1 MYTLLMPADIG
12 RVRDS
17 GPIAYFLT
25 WTTHGSWLPG
35 DPRGWVKRGGDF
47 RPADQILH
55 TAVVRT
61 MTNPPLALSPAQ
73 RGYVRHAIV
82 MTCRQRGWVIHACQ
96 CRIQHVHVVV
106 TATHTQPELVLRQ
119 LKVWSTRALATT
131 GLSHRRCWSRGGSA
145 RLIFDEYGL
154 QRVVEYV
161 VDGQDRPRS

>member
-1 MYTLLMPADIG
+1 MRADIRG
-12 RVRDS
+12 IRDT

-47 RPADQILH
+47 RPANPILH
-55 TAVVRT
+55 TAVVQT
-61 MTNPPLALSPAQ
+61 MNDQPLELSPTQ
-73 RGYVRHAIV
+73 RGVAHDAID
-82 MTCRQRGWVIHACQ
+82 MTCRHRGWVIHACQ

-106 TATHTQPELVLRQ
+106 TATLTRPEIVLQQ
-119 LKVWSTRALATT
+119 LKAWSSRALATT

-145 RLIFDEYGL
+145 RLIFDECGL